1 MNNQTKKFFIYTR
14 KSTDDKDRQVRS
26 ISDQLSELKDLA
38 LKEQL
43 EVVDVFVEK
52 QTAKIPGRPVFNE
65 MMSRMEAG
73 EATGILAW
81 HPDRL
86 ARNSVDGGKVIYLVD
101 TGVISEMK
109 FPTFWF
115 DPTPQGK
122 FMLSIAFSQSKYYV
136 DNLSEN
142 IKRGH
147 RNKVKEGIW
156 PQMSPIGYVNEKG
169 KGIVPHPELAPLVKK
184 TFEAYAAGN
193 FTLREVRDKF
203 NALGLK
209 RKSGRELAVSNY
221 QKLLKNP
228 IYTGLMRY
236 NGEIFEG
243 KHEPIITKK
252 LFDSVQEVMSR
263 KSKPHSKGLKP
274 YIYRGFFR
282 CGEFGCFITT
292 ETQKGHNYLRCTKR
306 KNPCSQRYVREE
318 LITSQIQNEIKKV
331 SLPLD
336 WAEWMIAENTK
347 DRQSEVQSSTLFVDS
362 IKADIS
368 LLDSKIEKLMSAYLE
383 SALSLEEYREAKNK
397 LVNQNQLLKE
407 KLSAFEQK
415 ANNRF
420 ELTEKFLKYNMELA
434 NDRTNEE
441 NTHLF
446 KKVGSN
452 FLIKDRTVLFE
463 PRGAWKTLLD
473 SGFGGGNAEQTALR
487 ADHIFGGNLNSE
499 FWRRAEDSNPS
510 SALHR
515 RPEPGSFVADA
526 LPCVWQ
532 SYPSLIGR
540 RYCVG
545 SNLRGYL
552 SVAESRGFEPLE
564 PFGSTVFKTAAI
576 DHSASSPFLILSCRL
591 LMLKLLLLV
600 ATLTKEDS
608 SYYVMKR
615 TGVPSLRASLA
626 SLSIFRLW
634 ISYIVKVASFINHG

>member
-26 ISDQLSELKDLA
+26 ISDQLAELKSLA
-38 LKEQL
+38 LKEQID
-43 EVVDVFVEK
+43 VVDVFVEK

-73 EATGILAW
+73 EASGILAW

-86 ARNSVDGGKVIYLVD
+86 ARNSVDGGKIIYLVD

-156 PQMSPIGYVNEKG
+156 PQMSPIGYVNVKG
-169 KGIVPHPELAPLVKK
+169 GGIIPHEDLAPLVKK
-184 TFEAYAAGN
+184 TFEAYATGN

-243 KHEPIITKK
+243 KHEPIISKK

-282 CGEFGCFITT
+282 CGECGCFITT
-292 ETQKGHNYLRCTKR
+292 ETQKGHN
-306 KNPCSQRYVREE
+306 
-318 LITSQIQNEIKKV
+318 
-331 SLPLD
+331 
-336 WAEWMIAENTK
+336 
-347 DRQSEVQSSTLFVDS
+347 
-362 IKADIS
+362 
-368 LLDSKIEKLMSAYLE
+368 
-383 SALSLEEYREAKNK
+383 
-397 LVNQNQLLKE
+397 
-407 KLSAFEQK
+407 
-415 ANNRF
+415 
-420 ELTEKFLKYNMELA
+420 
-434 NDRTNEE
+434 
-441 NTHLF
+441 
-446 KKVGSN
+446 
-452 FLIKDRTVLFE
+452 
-463 PRGAWKTLLD
+463 
-473 SGFGGGNAEQTALR
+473 
-487 ADHIFGGNLNSE
+487 
-499 FWRRAEDSNPS
+499 
-510 SALHR
+510 
-515 RPEPGSFVADA
+515 
-526 LPCVWQ
+526 
-532 SYPSLIGR
+532 
-540 RYCVG
+540 
-545 SNLRGYL
+545 
-552 SVAESRGFEPLE
+552 
-564 PFGSTVFKTAAI
+564 
-576 DHSASSPFLILSCRL
+576 
-591 LMLKLLLLV
+591 
-600 ATLTKEDS
+600 
-608 SYYVMKR
+608 
-615 TGVPSLRASLA
+615 
-626 SLSIFRLW
+626 
-634 ISYIVKVASFINHG
+634 

>member
-65 MMSRMEAG
+65 MVARMEAG
-73 EATGILAW
+73 EASGILAW

-101 TGVISEMK
+101 TGVIVEMK

-169 KGIVPHPELAPLVKK
+169 KGIVPHPELSILVKK
-184 TFEAYAAGN
+184 TFEAYATGN

-228 IYTGLMRY
+228 IYTGLMLY
-236 NGEIFEG
+236 NGEIHEG
-243 KHEPIITKK
+243 KHEPIISKK

-274 YIYRGFFR
+274 YIYRGFFH
-282 CGEFGCFITT
+282 CGECGCFITT
-292 ETQKGHNYLRCTKR
+292 EQQKGHNYLRCTKR

-318 LITSQIQNEIKKV
+318 LITSQIQEEIKKV

-336 WAEWMIAENTK
+336 WTKWMIAENAK
-347 DRQSEVQSSTLFVDS
+347 DRQSEAQSSTLFADS

-452 FLIKDRTVLFE
+452 FQIKARTVLFE
-463 PRGAWKTLLD
+463 PRGAWRTLSD
-473 SGFGGGNAEQTALR
+473 SGFFGGNTEQTALR
-487 ADHIFGGNLNSE
+487 ADHIFGGNLNSDLM
-499 FWRRAEDSNPS
+499 RR
-510 SALHR
+510 R
-515 RPEPGSFVADA
+515 
-526 LPCVWQ
+526 
-532 SYPSLIGR
+532 
-540 RYCVG
+540 
-545 SNLRGYL
+545 
-552 SVAESRGFEPLE
+552 
-564 PFGSTVFKTAAI
+564 
-576 DHSASSPFLILSCRL
+576 
-591 LMLKLLLLV
+591 
-600 ATLTKEDS
+600 
-608 SYYVMKR
+608 
-615 TGVPSLRASLA
+615 
-626 SLSIFRLW
+626 
-634 ISYIVKVASFINHG
+634 

>member
-26 ISDQLSELKDLA
+26 IADQLSELKELA

-65 MMSRMEAG
+65 MIARMEAG

-86 ARNSVDGGKVIYLVD
+86 ARNSVDGGKIIYLVD

-142 IKRGH
+142 IKRGK
-147 RNKVKEGIW
+147 RNKVKDGIW
-156 PQMSPIGYVNEKG
+156 PQMSPLGYINKG
-169 KGIVPHPELAPLVKK
+169 GKIVVDENIAPLIKK
-184 TFEAYAAGN
+184 TFEAYSSGS
-193 FTLREVRDKF
+193 FTLRELRDKF

-209 RKSGRELAVSNY
+209 RKSGKELAVSNY

-228 IYTGLMRY
+228 IYTGLMLY

-263 KSKPHSKGLKP
+263 KSKPKSRGLKD
-274 YIYRGFFR
+274 YLYRGFFR
-282 CGEFGCFITT
+282 CGECGCFITT
-292 ETQKGHNYLRCTKR
+292 EQQKGHNYLRCTKR
-306 KNPCSQRYVREE
+306 KNPCEQKYVREE
-318 LITSQIQNEIKKV
+318 LITFQIQEEIKKV

-336 WAEWMIAENTK
+336 WLSWMIEENRK
-347 DRQSEVQSSTLFVDS
+347 DQSSEIQSSTLFADNL
-362 IKADIS
+362 KTDIS
-368 LLDSKIEKLMSAYLE
+368 LLEIKIEKLMTAYLE
-383 SALSLEEYREAKNK
+383 SALSLEEYRDAKNA
-397 LVNQNQLLKE
+397 LVAAKQLLKE

-463 PRGAWKTLLD
+463 PRGAWKTLSD
-473 SGFGGGNAEQTALR
+473 SEFFGGNALVSRLR
-487 ADHIFGGNLNSE
+487 RDPISGSNADFQ
-499 FWRRAEDSNPS
+499 FWRKGRDSNPRGV
-510 SALHR
+510 L
-515 RPEPGSFVADA
+515 PPGTLAVCWFQP
-526 LPCVWQ
+526 LTHL
-532 SYPSLIGR
+532 SLMPNR
-540 RYCVG
+540 C
-545 SNLRGYL
+545 
-552 SVAESRGFEPLE
+552 
-564 PFGSTVFKTAAI
+564 
-576 DHSASSPFLILSCRL
+576 
-591 LMLKLLLLV
+591 
-600 ATLTKEDS
+600 
-608 SYYVMKR
+608 
-615 TGVPSLRASLA
+615 
-626 SLSIFRLW
+626 
-634 ISYIVKVASFINHG
+634 

>member
-65 MMSRMEAG
+65 MISRMEAG
-73 EATGILAW
+73 EASGILAW

-86 ARNSVDGGKVIYLVD
+86 ARNSVDGGKIIYLVD
-101 TGVISEMK
+101 TEVISEMK

-147 RNKVKEGIW
+147 RNKVKDGIW

-169 KGIVPHPELAPLVKK
+169 KGIVPHPDLAPLVKK
-184 TFEAYAAGN
+184 TFEAYATGN

-203 NALGLK
+203 NGLGLK

-282 CGEFGCFITT
+282 CGECGCFITT

-306 KNPCSQRYVREE
+306 KNPCTQKYVREE
-318 LITSQIQNEIKKV
+318 LITSQIEEEIKKV
-331 SLPLD
+331 SLPID
-336 WAEWMIAENTK
+336 WTEWMIAKNAK
-347 DRQSEVQSSTLFVDS
+347 DRQSEVQSSTLFADS

-452 FLIKDRTVLFE
+452 FKILDRTVLFE

-473 SGFGGGNAEQTALR
+473 SGFGGGNALVSALR
-487 ADHIFGGNLNSE
+487 ADPVFAPETHSE
-499 FWRRAEDSNPS
+499 ILRKREDSNLRYPCGYT
-510 SALHR
+510 AFR
-515 RPEPGSFVADA
+515 VRPIQPLWHASYFLGKASVKNQSQRCCRGCLCNPLKANTFVF
-526 LPCVWQ
+526 
-532 SYPSLIGR
+532 
-540 RYCVG
+540 
-545 SNLRGYL
+545 N
-552 SVAESRGFEPLE
+552 PLW
-564 PFGSTVFKTAAI
+564 
-576 DHSASSPFLILSCRL
+576 H
-591 LMLKLLLLV
+591 
-600 ATLTKEDS
+600 
-608 SYYVMKR
+608 
-615 TGVPSLRASLA
+615 ASL
-626 SLSIFRLW
+626 
-634 ISYIVKVASFINHG
+634 NQP